1 MTGSTADPA
10 ARVPA
15 PRAPLG
21 YRPALDGIR
30 ALSIIAVIVFHTP
43 GWGSLPQLLPG
54 GHMGVTVFFVL
65 SGYLI
70 TTLLLG
76 ELHRTGDLDLR
87 AFYLRRAAR
96 LLPGLLVVAVVH
108 SLFWSSQD
116 GVLKTVLP
124 VVAALLYLSSVFAG
138 FWRLMGKI
146 TWSWS
151 LSVEEHFYFG
161 WPPLLRWLF
170 RTGPRP
176 AGRSLPRRHPMFAAT
191 VAALLIV
198 AIAVALRVTFV
209 HSVRWHDML
218 YYSTFTR
225 MDALAVGCLAA
236 LAAWRHRLPFARS
249 AGWLGAAVLAV
260 SCLSQ
265 QWSIGHASLNLW
277 GLPLGTA
284 AAAVLV
290 VSVVQRPDALLSRL
304 LAIRPLVHVG
314 TISYGLYLW
323 NLLPGRALMELRGH
337 HPGHLATVLSWLV
350 MLAAV
355 ELSYHLV
362 ERPVQVWARTKLSGG
377 PRRRPVRPVGA
388 PATECT
394 RQVFARA
401 ASWRIPTVVR

>member
-1 MTGSTADPA
+1 MADPPV
-10 ARVPA
+10 RVPA

-96 LLPGLLVVAVVH
+96 LLPGLLLVALLH

-124 VVAALLYLSSVFAG
+124 VLAALLYLSSVFAG

-170 RTGPRP
+170 RTETRH
-176 AGRSLPRRHPMFAAT
+176 AGRSLPRRHPMCS
-191 VAALLIV
+191 AALAALVIV
-198 AIAVALRVTFV
+198 AIAVGLRVAFV

-236 LAAWRHRLPFARS
+236 LAAWRYRLPFARC

-260 SCLSQ
+260 SCVSPL
-265 QWSIGHASLNLW
+265 WSIGHASLNLW
-277 GLPLGTA
+277 GLPLGTTA
-284 AAAVLV
+284 AAIVV
-290 VSVVQRPDALLSRL
+290 VSVVQRPDALLARL
-304 LAIRPLVHVG
+304 LAIRPLVHIG

-323 NLLPGRALMELRGH
+323 NLLPGRVLMELRGH
-337 HPGHLATVLSWLV
+337 HPGHLATVASWLV

-362 ERPVQVWARTKLSGG
+362 ERPVQAWARAKLSGG
-377 PRRRPVRPVGA
+377 ARPRPVRPLGA

-394 RQVFARA
+394 RQVLARA